1 MKESTATPRIAQL
14 KLDLGTEKP
23 AVVGFDGDDITGNT
37 GILLAAQIEKL
48 TGLLLGASARL
59 KDHRTQSMIK
69 HSQFEE
75 VAQRVYQILAGFA
88 AGSDSDFL
96 RNDPAVK
103 MAVGR
108 NPLTGEALASQP
120 TQSRLENRRTYKELY
135 ELSKWLVEYYI
146 QCHPKAPKK
155 LYLDFDGSAIETFG
169 VQLNAFYRGGPYQKN
184 MYFPLFVFDQNG
196 WLLVAALRPG
206 DQGEVELALPVL
218 KRLVKR
224 LREAWPR
231 TQIIVRADGAYTS
244 NALYEWMD
252 ENEVKY
258 VLGIKHNNALLAK
271 TRKLRRD
278 TEKKFKRKLSEP
290 QFVGKQWKKR
300 KNAKNKKIRSIK
312 DPKERVERLNA
323 EQARRVRL
331 YGEFLYAARSWDR
344 ERRVIARCDYTD
356 EGLKVRYVVTNI
368 RGTLAPTVY
377 EDIYC
382 KRAVC
387 ELSIKNLKETGCTR
401 MSCSQFKANM
411 FRLLLHAM
419 AYILAHQVRL
429 KLGIPRMS
437 IGELQRKLIN
447 VAAQVRETRTE
458 VIVRISR
465 AYQAAKDFRLVSKRL
480 GATSLLAG

>member
-1 MKESTATPRIAQL
+1 MKESTSNPRIAQL
-14 KLDLGTEKP
+14 KLDLGAEKP
-23 AVVGFDGDDITGNT
+23 SLVSFDGEDITGNT
-37 GILLAAQIEKL
+37 GILLAAQVERL
-48 TGLLLGASARL
+48 TGLLRGASSRL
-59 KDHRTQSMIK
+59 NDHRTQSLIM

-88 AGSDSDFL
+88 AGSDSNYL

-120 TQSRLENRRTYKELY
+120 TQSRFENKRTYKELY
-135 ELSKWLVEYYI
+135 KLSKWLVDYYI

-155 LYLDFDGSAIETFG
+155 LYLDFDGSASETFG

-206 DQGEVELALPVL
+206 DQGEVELAFPVL

-244 NALYEWMD
+244 NELYKWMD
-252 ENEVKY
+252 DNGVKY
-258 VLGIKHNNALLAK
+258 VLGIKHNNALLAETK
-271 TRKLRRD
+271 NLRRA

-290 QFVGKQWKKR
+290 QFVGKRWKRR
-300 KNAKNKKIRSIK
+300 KNEKYKEIRSLR
-312 DPKERVERLNA
+312 DPKERAEKMAA

-331 YGEFLYAARSWDR
+331 YGEFMYAARSWDR

-368 RGTLAPTVY
+368 RGTLSPTVY
-377 EDIYC
+377 EEIYC

-401 MSCSQFKANM
+401 MSCSQFKTNM

-419 AYILAHQVRL
+419 AYVLAHQVRL
-429 KLGIPRMS
+429 KLERPRMS
-437 IGELQRKLIN
+437 IGELRRRLFN
-447 VAAQVRETRTE
+447 VAAQIRETRTE
-458 VIVRISR
+458 VFVRISR
-465 AYQAAKDFRLVSKRL
+465 TYHAAKEFRLVSKRL